1 MSKIVFIQ
9 FGDTRQL
16 ELKID
21 GDSTWMTV
29 ADEFV
34 SFLQGCGYQVTGAEV
49 ADYLTEVYSEV
60 QLDPEQSF
68 DFATA
73 SEQFNQDSMDS
84 GSVTLD
90 DVVHMTLD
98 DVMHVWGTTPIT
110 DLTNTITIT
119 TR

>member
-21 GDSTWMTV
+21 GDTTWMSVT
-29 ADEFV
+29 DEFV
-34 SFLQGCGYQVTGAEV
+34 SFLQGCGYQVTGADV

-60 QLDPEQSF
+60 EFGPEQAF
-68 DFATA
+68 DFTTA
-73 SEQFNQDSMDS
+73 SEQFDQDTMVT
-84 GSVTLD
+84 GS
-90 DVVHMTLD
+90 MTLD
-98 DVMHVWGTTPIT
+98 DVMHVWGTTPVT
-110 DLTNTITIT
+110 DPTNTITIT